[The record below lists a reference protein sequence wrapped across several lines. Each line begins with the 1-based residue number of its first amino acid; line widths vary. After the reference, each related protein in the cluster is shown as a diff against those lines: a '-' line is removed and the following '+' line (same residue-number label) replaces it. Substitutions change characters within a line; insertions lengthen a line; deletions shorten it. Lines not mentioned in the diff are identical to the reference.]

1 VRPQGSAVSA
11 LAWIWA
17 FEGSF
22 AAAGAAVAGH
32 IAEVWGAR
40 YALAITPVAVLC
52 GFALI
57 IFGRTLLKAADRIP
71 SDQEVGDALVESED
85 AARTN
90 G

>member
-1 VRPQGSAVSA
+1 
-11 LAWIWA
+11 
-17 FEGSF
+17 
-22 AAAGAAVAGH
+22 
-32 IAEVWGAR
+32 VWGAR